1 MSIQI
6 VIASNSSDFRRIIK
20 AALEPI
26 SELEVCAEV
35 TALDE
40 VPAII
45 HEFKP
50 ELVLLES
57 SLVESGREF
66 EPHVVQFQG
75 HEVRIVSVRRL
86 DDGGLELASAE
97 GFSVRVEDGEITN
110 QLARALLIVS
120 GMEIDPKGGENLAE
134 EAQVVEQLTDKE
146 LEILEMMAEGKP
158 NSEIS
163 EDLVISE
170 NTVRFHISHILKK
183 LAVTNRTQAVV
194 EAIKKRILKI

>member
-97 GFSVRVEDGEITN
+97 VFSVRVEDGEITN

>member
-158 NSEIS
+158 NSEIA

>member
-6 VIASNSSDFRRIIK
+6 VIASNSADFRRIIK

-26 SELEVCAEV
+26 PDFEVCAEV

-40 VPAII
+40 APAII

-110 QLARALLIVS
+110 QLARALLMVS

-134 EAQVVEQLTDKE
+134 DAQVVESLTDKE
-146 LEILEMMAEGKP
+146 LEILEIMAEGKP
-158 NSEIS
+158 NSEIA